1 MTPRAAAMRRHRMIF
16 QYALEHGLD
25 LPTAE
30 RRMLA
35 DDRRLAAEAEALR
48 AQCGTDYRRSERSKR
63 EPSTIL
69 GRSLSG
75 APDQPWM
82 MRD

>member
-16 QYALEHGLD
+16 QYAREHNLT
-25 LPTAE
+25 LIEAE

-35 DDRRLAAEAEALR
+35 DDRRLAVEAEALR
-48 AQCGTDYRRSERSKR
+48 AQCGTDYRRD
-63 EPSTIL
+63 
-69 GRSLSG
+69 GRKGLPTHMFGRPLSD